1 MYHLI
6 ASFISFASR
15 PEMLTQDNL
24 QMESLDERGDDL
36 ATLLLV
42 EVNDLLTDR
51 GDI

>member
-1 MYHLI
+1 
-6 ASFISFASR
+6 
-15 PEMLTQDNL
+15 MLTQDNL

-36 ATLLLV
+36 PTLLLV